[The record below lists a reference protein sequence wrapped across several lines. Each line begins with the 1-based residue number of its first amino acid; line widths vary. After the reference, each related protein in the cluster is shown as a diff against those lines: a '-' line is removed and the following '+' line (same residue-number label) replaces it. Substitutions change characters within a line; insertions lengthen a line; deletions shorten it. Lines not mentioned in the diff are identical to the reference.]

1 MLNSFVYRDME
12 ERTLIRISLV
22 TAIIGFSVLALITTL
37 QEPVSIEMRSE
48 LPEDTT
54 VEFKGSITRI
64 RQTSSGSSITI
75 RREVEET
82 GFIDNNVS
90 KDLEGMQATITAIRS
105 DDFIEIKKIQLRN
118 SVNGS

>member
-1 MLNSFVYRDME
+1 ME